1 MRLLVIPIFC
11 ITTFSAT
18 LWGQGGGGVQF
29 RDWTAPA
36 PTAKPSMACGELR
49 SLTSFDLYVIGATVI
64 PASATAPEHCR
75 VSLMV
80 PPEINI
86 EVNLPTAW
94 NGRLYMFGN
103 GGWAGESFE
112 APGRVTNRAH
122 GLKAGFVTA
131 ATDTG
136 HAAASEPGASFAV
149 NRQKLLD
156 FGFRSLHVTAE
167 AAKMM
172 ARTYYGAG
180 PSKSYYDGCSQGG
193 RQGLILAQ
201 RFPNDFDGI
210 IAGAPALNNT
220 GTQTSRAYWM
230 QGLAENPFPAVKLG
244 LLANKVYEQCDAK
257 DGLKD
262 GLIDDPRRCDFKA
275 ARDLPRCAEGTDQAD
290 CFTAAQ
296 IAAVERIHSDVMSQG
311 TRYFPGW
318 PVGAEVAGPN
328 GQSGWIGQ
336 QISGPNGPGA
346 WTSFGQNFLR
356 FMVPGVNPGAKNPDG
371 DTSQVFTRFDI
382 DKDPARME
390 ELRQI
395 LDATDPDLSAFKRR
409 GGKLLMYFGWAD
421 PQLNPLMGV
430 EYYEQVVEKMGPS
443 TGDFARLY
451 MVPGMFHC
459 GGGVGTGVFDT
470 ATPLVKWVEAR
481 AAPDRI
487 EASRV
492 VAGKIVRTRPLCPYP
507 QIARYKGAGSIDE
520 AANFTCVKP

>member
-1 MRLLVIPIFC
+1 
-11 ITTFSAT
+11 
-18 LWGQGGGGVQF
+18 
-29 RDWTAPA
+29 
-36 PTAKPSMACGELR
+36 
-49 SLTSFDLYVIGATVI
+49 
-64 PASATAPEHCR
+64 
-75 VSLMV
+75 
-80 PPEINI
+80 
-86 EVNLPTAW
+86 
-94 NGRLYMFGN
+94 MFGN
-103 GGWAGESFE
+103 GGWAGESFD
-112 APGRVTNRAH
+112 APGRVANRAR

-136 HAAASEPGASFAV
+136 HSAISEPGASFAV

-172 ARTYYGAG
+172 ARSYYGAG
-180 PSKSYYDGCSQGG
+180 PTKSYYDGCSQGG

-220 GTQTSRAYWM
+220 GTQLTRAYWM
-230 QGLAENPFPAVKLG
+230 QGLAANPFPAAKLEP
-244 LLANKVYEQCDAK
+244 LARNVYEQCDAK

-275 ARDLPRCAEGTDQAD
+275 ARDLPRCADGTDRAD

-311 TRYFPGW
+311 KRYFPGW
-318 PVGAEVAGPN
+318 PVGAEIAGPN

-336 QISGPNGPGA
+336 QINGPNGPGA

-356 FMVPGVNPGAKNPDG
+356 FMVPAVKGAQSD
-371 DTSQVFTRFDI
+371 FDI
-382 DKDPARME
+382 DKDPARIE
-390 ELRQI
+390 EMRQI
-395 LDATDPDLSAFKRR
+395 LDATDTDLSAFKRR

-430 EYYEQVVEKMGPS
+430 EYYEQVVEKMGAS
-443 TGDFARLY
+443 TGDFARLF

-470 ATPLVKWVEAR
+470 ATPLVQWVEAS

-492 VAGKIVRTRPLCPYP
+492 VAGKVVRTRPLCMYP
-507 QIARYKGAGSIDE
+507 QVARYKGSGSIDE
-520 AANFTCVKP
+520 AANFACVKP

>member
-1 MRLLVIPIFC
+1 MRLLI
-11 ITTFSAT
+11 ITTFCVTT

-36 PTAKPSMACGELR
+36 PTAKPAVACGELR
-49 SLTSFDLYVIGATVI
+49 TLTSFDLYVIGAPVT

-112 APGRVTNRAH
+112 SPQRVTNRAR
-122 GLKAGFVTA
+122 GLNAGFVTA

-136 HAAASEPGASFAV
+136 HSAATEPGASFAV

-167 AAKMM
+167 AAKMI
-172 ARTYYGAG
+172 ARAYYGAG

-193 RQGLILAQ
+193 REGLILAQ
-201 RFPNDFDGI
+201 RFPDDFDGI
-210 IAGAPALNNT
+210 LAGSPGLDNV
-220 GTQTSRAYWM
+220 GTMVARAYWM
-230 QGLAENPFPAVKLG
+230 QGLAANPFPAAKLE
-244 LLANKVYEQCDAK
+244 LLANRVYEQCDAK

-262 GLIDDPRRCDFKA
+262 GLIDDPRRCDFKP
-275 ARDLPRCAEGTDQAD
+275 ARDLPRCGEGADQPD
-290 CFTAAQ
+290 CFTASQ
-296 IAAVERIHSDVMSQG
+296 IAAVERIHSDVTSQG
-311 TRYFPGW
+311 MRFFPGF
-318 PVGAEVAGPN
+318 PVGAEVA
-328 GQSGWIGQ
+328 
-336 QISGPNGPGA
+336 GPNGPGA

-356 FMVPGVNPGAKNPDG
+356 FMTPLGKTPDS
-371 DTSQVFTRFDI
+371 DPNQLFSRFDI
-382 DKDPARME
+382 DKDPARLE
-390 ELRQI
+390 ELRLI
-395 LDATDPDLSAFKRR
+395 LDATDTDLSAFKRR
-409 GGKLLMYFGWAD
+409 GGRLLMYFGWAD

-430 EYYEQVVEKMGPS
+430 EYYEQVAEKMGTS
-443 TGDFARLY
+443 TSDFARLF

-459 GGGVGTGVFDT
+459 GGGVGTAGLDT
-470 ATPLVKWVEAR
+470 ATPLVQWVEAS

-492 VAGKIVRTRPLCPYP
+492 VAGKVVRTRPLCVYP
-507 QIARYKGAGSIDE
+507 QVARYKGTGSIDE
-520 AANFTCVKP
+520 SANFSCVNP